1 MLLIEGMKQGPAIPG
16 YCSASPLL
24 PVLQAPTAFK
34 SELLDDA
41 RMRIYAPVHSRP
53 HRRHRLR
60 YITGPASSTLSSSR
74 RFQLSDR
81 RRCLSSGRCGPAIAT
96 GEPNGGGVLLQGAL
110 GLYQRG
116 LMCADRDSSASPGL
130 RALLGRFLHGLLQFR
145 VFQLFGAAWSYLTGL
160 SGGSF
165 FSFLPSA
172 WVVHR
177 SVGPDE
183 LPEMLEALGLR
194 SGPWEELGECLDEL
208 GPWKDLLSPA
218 DLDIMNP
225 WKGYG
230 SSSKDQESWDNA
242 LQELGTWHSKMQT
255 LWEPGLGP
263 WKDLVDPD
271 QEVDD
276 ECCSK
281 SAANDP
287 YVSHRMS
294 AEDGPCDVDH
304 EKSAAR
310 FHSAPLGMVSCI
322 FNPASGGV
330 FTWLDLGNEPSL
342 QDKDVHDET
351 STAEIEH
358 IRNKRLWF
366 LQQNQS
372 QDVPTTE
379 LKDPAQN
386 LGTGQDDPA
395 LPIKLELPVTDWHDG
410 HHKDFS
416 PDLDLDQSSVMELS
430 GSDPDSK
437 LCPPLSL
444 LIQKPLISSNT
455 QSTYPPSPDQ
465 DQGYHSLEDWQCLN
479 IKQNLQFLGISPPD
493 TCESV
498 MGDDGLQNPT
508 KILCPD
514 VTDDMDSDAEETHAP
529 AIPACTNKHIGY
541 ILGTVVS
548 DDEEEDSSSSCDD
561 DDDDWDEDD
570 DGFDSEGSVSPT
582 EADVSAADEVVLWNS
597 FCSVDPYNPQNF
609 TASLHTG
616 SIVEVESHLEDQAAV
631 ISEDEESWCDSD
643 AVSDS
648 DSEDEFSINEQENL
662 KLWNGFLKSEDPYN
676 PLCFKASVH
685 TAERKGQSSDAATKH
700 LELVCY
706 SPSSSELTVPTHPC
720 DAPLL
725 RLREKRSM
733 PMEESANVGHK
744 KVTFYDKVTVYY
756 VCNEEE
762 RKGHW
767 EEFARDRCR
776 FLRRIQETESVIGH
790 CFTPDHRQRVW
801 DRMQEIWGS

>member
-1 MLLIEGMKQGPAIPG
+1 
-16 YCSASPLL
+16 
-24 PVLQAPTAFK
+24 
-34 SELLDDA
+34 
-41 RMRIYAPVHSRP
+41 
-53 HRRHRLR
+53 
-60 YITGPASSTLSSSR
+60 
-74 RFQLSDR
+74 
-81 RRCLSSGRCGPAIAT
+81 
-96 GEPNGGGVLLQGAL
+96 
-110 GLYQRG
+110 
-116 LMCADRDSSASPGL
+116 MCADRHSSSSPGL

-145 VFQLFGAAWSYLTGL
+145 VFQLFGAAWSYLMGL

-177 SVGPDE
+177 AVGPDE
-183 LPEMLEALGLR
+183 LPEVLEALGLR
-194 SGPWEELGECLDEL
+194 SGPWEELGECLEEL

-218 DLDIMNP
+218 DLSP
-225 WKGYG
+225 WKGYM
-230 SSSKDQESWDNA
+230 SSSKEQESWDMT
-242 LQELGTWHSKMQT
+242 LQDLGTWRSKMQT

-263 WKDLVDPD
+263 WKDLVDSD

-276 ECCSK
+276 K
-281 SAANDP
+281 SAANTK
-287 YVSHRMS
+287 YVSHRMK
-294 AEDGPCDVDH
+294 AEDGPCDGDQ
-304 EKSAAR
+304 EKSAAQL
-310 FHSAPLGMVSCI
+310 HSAPLGMVSCI

-330 FTWLDLGNEPSL
+330 FTWLDLGNEPGL
-342 QDKDVHDET
+342 HNKDVPDEA

-386 LGTGQDDPA
+386 LGTGPDDPVLPVKSE
-395 LPIKLELPVTDWHDG
+395 LPITDWHDG
-410 HHKDFS
+410 HHE
-416 PDLDLDQSSVMELS
+416 DLSSDVDQSSVMELP
-430 GSDPDSK
+430 GSDLDSK

-444 LIQKPLISSNT
+444 LIQKPHTSGNT
-455 QSTYPPSPDQ
+455 QSKYPPSPDP

-479 IKQNLQFLGISPPD
+479 IKQNLQFLGISPPI
-493 TCESV
+493 TCKSV
-498 MGDDGLQNPT
+498 TGDDGVNCPT
-508 KILCPD
+508 ETLCPD
-514 VTDDMDSDAEETHAP
+514 ITDDMDSDQEEEIHAP
-529 AIPACTNKHIGY
+529 AIPICANKHIGY

-548 DDEEEDSSSSCDD
+548 DEEYPSSSCEDD
-561 DDDDWDEDD
+561 DDDDWDEEDD
-570 DGFDSEGSVSPT
+570 DGFDSEGSLSPT
-582 EADVSAADEVVLWNS
+582 EADAPATEEVVLWNS

-616 SIVEVESHLEDQAAV
+616 PIAEVESHLDDRAAV

-648 DSEDEFSINEQENL
+648 DSEDEFCINEQENL

-685 TAERKGQSSDAATKH
+685 TAEHKRQSSDAATKH
-700 LELVCY
+700 LELVCT
-706 SPSSSELTVPTHPC
+706 SPSSSELTVPTHPS

-725 RLREKRSM
+725 RLREKHSI
-733 PMEESANVGHK
+733 PMEESANVGPK
-744 KVTFYDKVTVYY
+744 KVTFCDKVTVYY

-790 CFTPDHRQRVW
+790 CFTPDHRQKVW
-801 DRMQEIWGS
+801 NRMQEIWGS